1 MSAEYPPGPPQ
12 GPPPGSG
19 NPGYSFGPFAPGQP
33 PPGGPPGPPGPS
45 GPFGPS
51 GPPERPRRSWP
62 IIVGVLALVVVV
74 VATAAVFAIR
84 AVTGTANQPPTVA
97 SPSAPPP
104 NPPPPTTVDPTP
116 TEPAPTEPTPSD
128 PSTAASAPAPT
139 PTVAPPAPPAGGL
152 ASDAV
157 TGYLRAVAAGNA
169 GAALRYAARP
179 EAPEATLSNAALA
192 ESRRRA
198 PMSRIAVAPATDP
211 NATSV
216 RATYWLGRTP
226 VNGVFDVVKVNG
238 AWKLTEV
245 VNDLNVEFVRLKS
258 VPMKVNGV
266 TVGGNRVRVLPGSY
280 AFTTG
285 SRYLGYGSRNVVLV
299 RSPSD
304 LVNVY
309 GLRAGLTASG
319 RSKVKSVAQ
328 SSYRA
333 CLRSRAAR
341 PSNCP
346 FKWTNTTYRFVN
358 GTVRWQQTGS
368 NPFAK
373 ARIVYDSARGG
384 AALSIPLRVRLS
396 GNCRV
401 NGQSGTCTGRVTGT
415 GAGRLNLTRSP
426 LKFDWL

>member
-169 GAALRYAARP
+169 GAALRYAG
-179 EAPEATLSNAALA
+179 LAAFSALGIEPPTVISLA
-192 ESRRRA
+192 KREEE
-198 PMSRIAVAPATDP
+198 I
-211 NATSV
+211 
-216 RATYWLGRTP
+216 
-226 VNGVFDVVKVNG
+226 
-238 AWKLTEV
+238 
-245 VNDLNVEFVRLKS
+245 FV
-258 VPMKVNGV
+258 M
-266 TVGGNRVRVLPGSY
+266 
-280 AFTTG
+280 
-285 SRYLGYGSRNVVLV
+285 
-299 RSPSD
+299 
-304 LVNVY
+304 
-309 GLRAGLTASG
+309 
-319 RSKVKSVAQ
+319 
-328 SSYRA
+328 
-333 CLRSRAAR
+333 
-341 PSNCP
+341 
-346 FKWTNTTYRFVN
+346 
-358 GTVRWQQTGS
+358 
-368 NPFAK
+368 
-373 ARIVYDSARGG
+373 
-384 AALSIPLRVRLS
+384 
-396 GNCRV
+396 
-401 NGQSGTCTGRVTGT
+401 GQ
-415 GAGRLNLTRSP
+415 NEP
-426 LKFDWL
+426 LKLSRHSFALRLLQYVRDEAHRFAQHYHHLLRRKTMLDDEH